1 MKDLIIIGGLAPD
14 SVDIDIHSYRTV
26 IAADSGYDTAL
37 RLGIRPDVIVGDFD
51 STSLRAELIGK
62 GYNPCP
68 ADKDETDAELAIMH
82 SSEYDLI
89 GGGEGRIDHTLSLF
103 TVFRRYTPPSIWYMR
118 SDTVVTLS
126 GHVDIE
132 APLGTELSFFSP
144 EGTSMLSE
152 VAIEKYSQALTLM
165 GQMAELKVSI
175 MRLSREVKKTIR
187 KVNALEKLVIPD
199 KEETVKYLIGR
210 IEEAERENFILLK
223 SVKDRMERDT
233 QKEA

>member
-51 STSLRAELIGK
+51 STSLRAEFIGK

-118 SDTVVTLS
+118 SDTVVSFS
-126 GHVDIE
+126 GEVIIE
-132 APLGTELSFFSP
+132 APDGMPLSIFPLSSSSVFTTGLKWNIKGDELSPLFISLSNRMEGNKATIHSNGKAFIRFNPEDFS
-144 EGTSMLSE
+144 S
-152 VAIEKYSQALTLM
+152 
-165 GQMAELKVSI
+165 VSI
-175 MRLSREVKKTIR
+175 SAV
-187 KVNALEKLVIPD
+187 P
-199 KEETVKYLIGR
+199 
-210 IEEAERENFILLK
+210 
-223 SVKDRMERDT
+223 DT
-233 QKEA
+233 QSR